1 MKMDPH
7 NTSHDRKFQDSLSQ
21 AASFFDLLMVQLAPE
36 TFLLN
41 MKRLALLLDCAE
53 ESARAK
59 VWTEFANLCL
69 PPNQKVS
76 VTCASFLSQMVESL
90 LQNSRAEARTIELF
104 RMALIN
110 AFTNDPGLCQELL
123 RVHSSTCFSA
133 PEDRAFALKIPLASP
148 LYSKSLK
155 MSRGRLT
162 MDDSDS
168 RDHSSG
174 DSMEIAT
181 AFPECINEEFLP
193 HPSTSPFGT
202 TLAATFAQLRCL
214 TFWSDTLD
222 SMAPAYKSAVWRI
235 AKVFH
240 QDFGIDH
247 DITNFTATINKWAKE
262 PLRHRESIQ
271 LLFSAIGYLKNQG
284 VLSQEFE
291 WPDQQELYPMF
302 HGELTADRERK
313 KLRRKKR
320 RGLASSQ
327 LDETQIDLRPLK
339 LIDFERSAPAAAEHK
354 PIYTPGQSAFTPIGK
369 KAFRSR
375 SDSDENPSKRRRS
388 GEFIFVSAHD
398 VPPTFSQFHEPDA
411 MVISQPFPPRDLYN
425 ASFPDHTCSFQGI
438 KRRFNPSDVA
448 GSSSAHEHDE
458 TSEGGSGLDSKR
470 FGHRHTD
477 STSISLDKEFED
489 DVMEVVSALN
499 MIESETK

>member
-1 MKMDPH
+1 
-7 NTSHDRKFQDSLSQ
+7 
-21 AASFFDLLMVQLAPE
+21 
-36 TFLLN
+36 
-41 MKRLALLLDCAE
+41 
-53 ESARAK
+53 
-59 VWTEFANLCL
+59 
-69 PPNQKVS
+69 
-76 VTCASFLSQMVESL
+76 
-90 LQNSRAEARTIELF
+90 
-104 RMALIN
+104 
-110 AFTNDPGLCQELL
+110 
-123 RVHSSTCFSA
+123 
-133 PEDRAFALKIPLASP
+133 
-148 LYSKSLK
+148 
-155 MSRGRLT
+155 
-162 MDDSDS
+162 
-168 RDHSSG
+168 
-174 DSMEIAT
+174 
-181 AFPECINEEFLP
+181 
-193 HPSTSPFGT
+193 
-202 TLAATFAQLRCL
+202 
-214 TFWSDTLD
+214 
-222 SMAPAYKSAVWRI
+222 
-235 AKVFH
+235 
-240 QDFGIDH
+240 
-247 DITNFTATINKWAKE
+247 
-262 PLRHRESIQ
+262 
-271 LLFSAIGYLKNQG
+271 
-284 VLSQEFE
+284 
-291 WPDQQELYPMF
+291 MF

-313 KLRRKKR
+313 YVVIHCGEYNACLCSRKLRRKKR

-339 LIDFERSAPAAAEHK
+339 LIDFERSPAAAEHK
-354 PIYTPGQSAFTPIGK
+354 SIYTPGQSAFTPIGK